1 MNKCPL
7 CNGNGRKCV
16 PVKNIHKIK
25 VKVHDCRGNPVWVIP
40 KYTTIIEKCECVQA
54 KQEKNGTN

>member
-1 MNKCPL
+1 MKCPL
-7 CNGNGRKCV
+7 CNGDEKKCI
-16 PVKNIHKIK
+16 PVRNICNLKI
-25 VKVHDCRGNPVWVIP
+25 KVHDCRGNPVWVIP